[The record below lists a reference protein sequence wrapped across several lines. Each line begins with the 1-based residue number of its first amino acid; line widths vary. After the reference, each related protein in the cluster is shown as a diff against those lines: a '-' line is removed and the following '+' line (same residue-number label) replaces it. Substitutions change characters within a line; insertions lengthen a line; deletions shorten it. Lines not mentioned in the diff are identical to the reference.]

1 MTTWTDVSSSAS
13 AAGPRLDTAGEQVA
27 DGMLTAAA
35 VLAQGSLRDRPLLT
49 HEQAVEVVGLFK
61 LLANETR
68 LRLIHALD
76 RAGELTVTELAAAVG
91 SSQQAV
97 SNQLQRL
104 LARRNG
110 KNVHYRIVDPCVTSL
125 LTFGVCLNEQT
136 QPPDQPPS
144 P

>member
-1 MTTWTDVSSSAS
+1 
-13 AAGPRLDTAGEQVA
+13 VA

-104 LARRNG
+104 VDRRILLARRNG